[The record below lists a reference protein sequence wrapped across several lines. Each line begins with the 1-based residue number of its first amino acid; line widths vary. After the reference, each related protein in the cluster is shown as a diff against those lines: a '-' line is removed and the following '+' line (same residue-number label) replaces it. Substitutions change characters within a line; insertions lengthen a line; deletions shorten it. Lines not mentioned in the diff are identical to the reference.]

1 MSEGQRVFLD
11 IISEVTSAV
20 NEMEAEDSLV
30 LLIDEP
36 DRALHPELA
45 RRFLAELIETI
56 NKCKHKNIQLILS
69 SHSPFIVTDILPEY
83 VYSIEIENGKRKII
97 NNKATYATNIYY
109 LLMDSFMLE
118 NTFGEYSYLKLKEII
133 NILNSTEDIGFDK
146 LEQIK
151 AVIDKIGEKAV
162 KKKLLKLYETKL
174 SKNKVDLLNM
184 LMTEK
189 NETKIK
195 EIRKILERND

>member
-1 MSEGQRVFLD
+1 
-11 IISEVTSAV
+11 
-20 NEMEAEDSLV
+20 
-30 LLIDEP
+30 
-36 DRALHPELA
+36 
-45 RRFLAELIETI
+45 
-56 NKCKHKNIQLILS
+56 
-69 SHSPFIVTDILPEY
+69 
-83 VYSIEIENGKRKII
+83 
-97 NNKATYATNIYY
+97 
-109 LLMDSFMLE
+109 MLE

-146 LEQIK
+146 FEQIK

>member
-1 MSEGQRVFLD
+1 
-11 IISEVTSAV
+11 
-20 NEMEAEDSLV
+20 
-30 LLIDEP
+30 
-36 DRALHPELA
+36 
-45 RRFLAELIETI
+45 
-56 NKCKHKNIQLILS
+56 
-69 SHSPFIVTDILPEY
+69 
-83 VYSIEIENGKRKII
+83 
-97 NNKATYATNIYY
+97 
-109 LLMDSFMLE
+109 MLE